1 MPSRPTRRQVLRITA
16 AGAALRASG
25 AFAQAPYPVRPIR
38 LLVGFAPG
46 GFTDLAARV
55 LAEELGRS
63 LGQPVIVE
71 NRPGANGLLASDATM
86 KAAADGYTL
95 HLCSMGFTTNPL
107 LTTRSYDPVRDFTPL
122 SLLAIVP
129 NVLVVHPSVPAKTL
143 RELLELAH
151 ARQRPLTQASAGIGS
166 PGHLSG
172 ALLKMM
178 TGVNIDDVPYK
189 GSGPA
194 MNDLL
199 GGQVDLSFPTVPT
212 ALPYVTAG
220 RLRAIAVTSA
230 RRSPQ
235 MPDVST
241 VAEAGVPGYD
251 MGGWYALVGPA
262 GLPPEVTR
270 VLGAELKRIL
280 QLAQVRQRFMAEGA
294 EPVGSSPSE
303 FADFLS
309 RDSRRWSEVIKAV
322 HLAPG
327 DAKHAV
333 RQPS

>member
-1 MPSRPTRRQVLRITA
+1 
-16 AGAALRASG
+16 
-25 AFAQAPYPVRPIR
+25 
-38 LLVGFAPG
+38 
-46 GFTDLAARV
+46 
-55 LAEELGRS
+55 
-63 LGQPVIVE
+63 
-71 NRPGANGLLASDATM
+71 
-86 KAAADGYTL
+86 
-95 HLCSMGFTTNPL
+95 
-107 LTTRSYDPVRDFTPL
+107 
-122 SLLAIVP
+122 
-129 NVLVVHPSVPAKTL
+129 
-143 RELLELAH
+143 
-151 ARQRPLTQASAGIGS
+151 
-166 PGHLSG
+166 
-172 ALLKMM
+172 MM

-212 ALPYVTAG
+212 ALPYVMAG

-262 GLPPEVTR
+262 GLTPEVTR

-309 RDSRRWSEVIKAV
+309 RDSRRWTEVIKAV